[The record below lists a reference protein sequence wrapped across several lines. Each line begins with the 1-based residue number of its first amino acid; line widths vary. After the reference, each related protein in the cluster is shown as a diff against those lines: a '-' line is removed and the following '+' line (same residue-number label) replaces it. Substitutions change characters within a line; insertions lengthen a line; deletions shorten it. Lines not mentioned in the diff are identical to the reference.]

1 MGEQKRV
8 RLTKRT
14 VDAATPAKGRYLI
27 MDDEI
32 SGFGLRV
39 EPSGSKTY
47 FVRYRANGGGR
58 RAPQRVATVGR
69 HGPVT
74 PEQARREARRL
85 LGAVASGDDPAGE
98 RGAARREMTVAELVD
113 LYAEDGCFVQR
124 GVRQGQP
131 MKATTRAYTLA
142 RLRHHVVPLLG
153 KRRIS
158 DIGPGDIEKFVK
170 DVADGKTAREQRIP
184 GSDHTR
190 AKRVVARG
198 GAGAARKVVRDFSAV
213 LSFAI
218 RRGLVTTN
226 PVSSAAVRKTDNK
239 RERFLSL
246 TEITSLRA
254 ALIDLETEGMNPKA
268 ANIVRLW
275 MLTGCRRDEIS
286 GLKWFEVDL
295 DGGLL
300 RLDDTKTGKSVRPL
314 GIAAQTILTG
324 LSRHPNSPFVFPAE
338 SGNGYFGGT
347 SSLWPKI
354 TLRAK
359 LGPDVT
365 PHVLRHTVGS
375 LAASGGASL
384 PIVGAILGHANPR
397 STAGYAH
404 ISKDPAQLAANIVG
418 NTIAA
423 ALGGNAC
430 ADQIETK

>member
-1 MGEQKRV
+1 
-8 RLTKRT
+8 
-14 VDAATPAKGRYLI
+14 
-27 MDDEI
+27 
-32 SGFGLRV
+32 
-39 EPSGSKTY
+39 
-47 FVRYRANGGGR
+47 
-58 RAPQRVATVGR
+58 
-69 HGPVT
+69 
-74 PEQARREARRL
+74 
-85 LGAVASGDDPAGE
+85 
-98 RGAARREMTVAELVD
+98 
-113 LYAEDGCFVQR
+113 
-124 GVRQGQP
+124 
-131 MKATTRAYTLA
+131 
-142 RLRHHVVPLLG
+142 
-153 KRRIS
+153 
-158 DIGPGDIEKFVK
+158 
-170 DVADGKTAREQRIP
+170 
-184 GSDHTR
+184 
-190 AKRVVARG
+190 
-198 GAGAARKVVRDFSAV
+198 
-213 LSFAI
+213 
-218 RRGLVTTN
+218 
-226 PVSSAAVRKTDNK
+226 
-239 RERFLSL
+239 
-246 TEITSLRA
+246 
-254 ALIDLETEGMNPKA
+254 
-268 ANIVRLW
+268 

-338 SGNGYFGGT
+338 FGNGYFGGT

-354 TLRAK
+354 RLRAK
-359 LGPDVT
+359 LGSDVT